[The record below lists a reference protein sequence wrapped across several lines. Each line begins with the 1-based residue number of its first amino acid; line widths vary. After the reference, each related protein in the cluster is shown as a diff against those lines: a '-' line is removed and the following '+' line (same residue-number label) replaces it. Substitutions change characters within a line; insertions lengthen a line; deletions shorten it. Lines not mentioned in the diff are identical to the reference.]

1 MTDVD
6 DNLLEQ
12 QEQEQDDLV
21 LKLKSHDE
29 IEQEDSSETE
39 RTREEI
45 LEREA
50 RHAKDV
56 KENDSGS
63 GKVQSAADILVQLA
77 IENTKLLYK
86 DQYNIAHA
94 QIHNADHYEIIKV
107 ESSKF
112 KRYLSK
118 LFYDRNKNKV
128 INADSITNAIQ
139 VLQAKGEYEGPTI
152 LLSLRVARHEG
163 DIYYDLSNNKWQ
175 CIKITQHGW
184 DLVNTTSSPIFVRY
198 NQTPQVDP
206 DRNYEEDVFEKFLK
220 LTNLKQDQDR
230 VLLKVYII
238 SLFIPDIPHVML
250 ILHGEKGSAKSTLQT
265 MIKLLVDPARPTL
278 YTIHNDR
285 SEFIQQLAH
294 NHIAYYDNVK
304 NTPGW
309 LSDEACKAVTGIG
322 QSKRKLYTDD
332 DEIVYEYKRCLGFN
346 GINISLSEPDALD
359 RSLMI
364 ELDRISKENRKV
376 ESDIIANFM
385 KQRPQLLGYIFDT
398 LVKTLELKSTIRSN
412 DMPRMADFALWGEAI
427 ARALGYKEL
436 EFIQAYYDNIG
447 KQNIEAIEANPFGL
461 AIAKSFLEN
470 EKLEGSPQE
479 VLDSLETVAAQNRIN
494 TNHKLWPKAAN
505 SVTKR
510 LNQIRSNL
518 LEGLNI
524 SVTIERNT
532 KKNTSFIKMVK
543 QHPEPPEP
551 PADQNRAQKTLEKFG
566 GSDKSGVIESPDKEQ
581 PPVPEAQNHAQN
593 PSTGSSGGSGDF
605 FYTEGGSG
613 ESNISS
619 VDHMAKP
626 PRDVV
631 G

>member
-1 MTDVD
+1 MAYID
-6 DNLLEQ
+6 DRLLEQ
-12 QEQEQDDLV
+12 QEHEHKDLDFQLESHEEEGQEDFSEAERQ
-21 LKLKSHDE
+21 HDE
-29 IEQEDSSETE
+29 T
-39 RTREEI
+39 

-50 RHAKDV
+50 RQAKEFQRRA
-56 KENDSGS
+56 KNEESENGSGS
-63 GKVQSAADILVQLA
+63 GKIQSAADVLVQLA
-77 IENTKLLYK
+77 IENTKLLFK

-118 LFYDRNKNKV
+118 LFYDSNSNRV
-128 INADSITNAIQ
+128 INSDSITNAIQ

-152 LLSLRVARHEG
+152 PLSLRVARQGG

-175 CIKITQHGW
+175 CIKITQHDW
-184 DLVNTTSSPIFVRY
+184 DLVNSTSCPIFVRY
-198 NQTPQVDP
+198 NQTPQIDP
-206 DRNYEEDVFEKFLK
+206 DRNYEQNIFEKFLQ
-220 LTNLKQDQDR
+220 LTNLKQDQDI
-230 VLLKVYII
+230 VLLKVYIV

-265 MIKLLVDPARPTL
+265 MIKLLVDPAKPTL
-278 YTIHNDR
+278 FTIHNDR

-294 NHIAYYDNVK
+294 NHVSYYDNVK
-304 NTPGW
+304 NTPSW

-376 ESDIIANFM
+376 ESDILADFII
-385 KQRPQLLGYIFDT
+385 QRPQLLGYIFDT
-398 LVKTLELKSTIRSN
+398 LVKALRLKSTIRCN

-461 AIAKSFLEN
+461 VIAKSLFESG
-470 EKLEGSPQE
+470 KLEGSPQE
-479 VLDSLETVAAQNRIN
+479 ILDFLETVAADNRIN
-494 TNHKLWPKAAN
+494 TNHRLWPKAAN

-518 LEGLNI
+518 LEGLGI
-524 SVTIERNT
+524 SVTINRDTRRNT
-532 KKNTSFIKMVK
+532 SIIKIVK
-543 QHPEPPEP
+543 QPPDLPKSPVVEN
-551 PADQNRAQKTLEKFG
+551 DSQNRLEYFGGLIKFG
-566 GSDKSGVIESPDKEQ
+566 DMKSPVEKESQVAE
-581 PPVPEAQNHAQN
+581 VQNHAQT
-593 PSTGSSGGSGDF
+593 PSTGGSGDSGDLSCN
-605 FYTEGGSG
+605 EG
-613 ESNISS
+613 
-619 VDHMAKP
+619 
-626 PRDVV
+626 RTT
-631 G
+631 